1 MNIASELG
9 EDLGDAGDSPLD
21 TWSLVFG
28 RSVLEFELLESF
40 NSSLVVSDLDVVS
53 VEDDALFDSDGPDVL
68 EGSNVSL
75 SGYSDSLIDSGSAE
89 SHSSDMSESFEVNL
103 ESSLASLGFV
113 VLEAR
118 SDSSAGSLKLSFN
131 SCDSSAQSG
140 GSSDSVSFL
149 LYSVSSESA
158 NGSSDLSGILLWVG
172 LELGN
177 SCFEGGLLGL
187 ERTSLGGC
195 LQRILVTTDNSLLLS
210 EALG

>member
-9 EDLGDAGDSPLD
+9 EDLGDDGDSPLD
-21 TWSLVFG
+21 TWSLVVG
-28 RSVLEFELLESF
+28 RSVLKFELLESF

-75 SGYSDSLIDSGSAE
+75 SGHSDSLVDSGSAE

-118 SDSSAGSLKLSFN
+118 SDSSAGSLKLYFN
-131 SCDSSAQSG
+131 SFDSSAQSG

-158 NGSSDLSGILLWVG
+158 NGSSDLSGILLWFGV
-172 LELGN
+172 ELGN
-177 SCFEGGLLGL
+177 SYFEGGLLGL

-195 LQRILVTTDNSLLLS
+195 LQRILATTDNSLLLS